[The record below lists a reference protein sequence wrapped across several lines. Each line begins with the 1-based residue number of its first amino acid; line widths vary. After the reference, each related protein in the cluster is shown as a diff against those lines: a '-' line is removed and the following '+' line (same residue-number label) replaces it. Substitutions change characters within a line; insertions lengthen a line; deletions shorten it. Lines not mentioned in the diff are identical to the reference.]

1 MSEKSPPAPES
12 RQWAR
17 LVRDAIVLGLQAI
30 GLLEECAD
38 GEPDGWDQLTATAQR
53 GAGRRAREQ
62 GYVEPRGLSADTDGA
77 ARRRCS
83 REPSMALPE
92 TTRMARCWFVAWM
105 CAAVSI
111 VAAGSR
117 RPRR

>member
-38 GEPDGWDQLTATAQR
+38 GEPDG
-53 GAGRRAREQ
+53 
-62 GYVEPRGLSADTDGA
+62 
-77 ARRRCS
+77 
-83 REPSMALPE
+83 
-92 TTRMARCWFVAWM
+92 
-105 CAAVSI
+105 
-111 VAAGSR
+111 
-117 RPRR
+117 